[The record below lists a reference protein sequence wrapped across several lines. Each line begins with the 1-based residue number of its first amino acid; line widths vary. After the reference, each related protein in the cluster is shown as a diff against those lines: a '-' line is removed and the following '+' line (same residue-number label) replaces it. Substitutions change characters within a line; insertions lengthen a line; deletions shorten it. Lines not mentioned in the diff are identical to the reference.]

1 MKAKSS
7 YVSQVV
13 QLGAD
18 QDINAGKNAYK
29 AAALGEDT
37 PYEEIADMLRKE
49 PTAETYAK
57 LVKRYGLSF
66 QGNGYKNQAKFKSLT
81 KLVKQLCG
89 KEALKKKKKVELNVV
104 TLSKKRRTVSE
115 EVKQELIRQEQARLD
130 AINANQAVEPEVMVK
145 ENMVETP
152 VLPVKEVER
161 QTKETV
167 ELSVAQQLIRIRN
180 LCADSERV
188 IGEQSALKEGFVYLV
203 VNAVFEGWYK
213 VGMTL
218 DYEARLTTY
227 NTSCPFDGYKFI
239 ALEHVS
245 DRRQTENMLLV
256 EFANHSSSSKGEW
269 FKMEEGKAKALFTS
283 LVSPTGNDL

>member
-1 MKAKSS
+1 
-7 YVSQVV
+7 
-13 QLGAD
+13 
-18 QDINAGKNAYK
+18 
-29 AAALGEDT
+29 
-37 PYEEIADMLRKE
+37 
-49 PTAETYAK
+49 
-57 LVKRYGLSF
+57 
-66 QGNGYKNQAKFKSLT
+66 
-81 KLVKQLCG
+81 
-89 KEALKKKKKVELNVV
+89 
-104 TLSKKRRTVSE
+104 
-115 EVKQELIRQEQARLD
+115 
-130 AINANQAVEPEVMVK
+130 
-145 ENMVETP
+145 MVETP